1 MRSSR
6 QAYLQRNRIDFVA
19 HDAIPYKDTTG
30 SASNSA
36 DVYGHIKTKGMF
48 LETQR
53 TEGLST
59 SDLIVRIIR
68 DYDDYVIR
76 NLDRGYSKEQL
87 NVGKS
92 WQVRAR
98 FHQKQKQFQQSLDR
112 VKSEQKAAEDAVV
125 AFIREFNPKYL
136 KQLKRTQSRDSIVD
150 MTEEP
155 HNSPDGRDGAE
166 DGSGEDG
173 AGGAG
178 GGAEQEVSI
187 TATEYYDR
195 LKETLPQRSVGLVHH
210 SAGLCWAVMETTG
223 YLLSYLNPFSYLQS
237 PSAKKKD

>member
-1 MRSSR
+1 M
-6 QAYLQRNRIDFVA
+6 A

-36 DVYGHIKTKGMF
+36 DVYYHIKEKGMF

-53 TEGLST
+53 TDGLST
-59 SDLIVRIIR
+59 SDIIVRIIR

-92 WQVRAR
+92 WQVRAQ
-98 FHQKQKQFQQSLDR
+98 FHQKQKQFQQSLDKMKNETKR
-112 VKSEQKAAEDAVV
+112 AEDAAI
-125 AFIREFNPKYL
+125 AFIREFNPRYL
-136 KQLKRTQSRDSIVD
+136 KSLKRSRSHDSIAD

-155 HNSPDGRDGAE
+155 HNASPDGRGDGNGNGGGEAN
-166 DGSGEDG
+166 GEDEG
-173 AGGAG
+173 
-178 GGAEQEVSI
+178 EVSI
-187 TATEYYDR
+187 SAVEYYDR
-195 LKETLPQRSVGLVHH
+195 LKEILPERSAGLVHH

-223 YLLSYLNPFSYLQS
+223 YLLSYLNPFSYFQS
-237 PSAKKKD
+237 PTAKKKN

>member
-1 MRSSR
+1 MC
-6 QAYLQRNRIDFVA
+6 QAYLEHNRIDFVA

-36 DVYGHIKTKGMF
+36 DVYYHIKQKGMF

-59 SDLIVRIIR
+59 SDIIVRIIR
-68 DYDDYVIR
+68 DYDEYVIR
-76 NLDRGYSKEQL
+76 NLDRGYSKEEL

-98 FHQKQKQFQQSLDR
+98 FHQKQKQLQQSLTR
-112 VKSEQKAAEDAVV
+112 MKSEQKRAEDAAV
-125 AFIREFNPKYL
+125 AFIREFNPRYL
-136 KQLKRTQSRDSIVD
+136 KQLKRTRSRDSIAD

-155 HNSPDGRDGAE
+155 HNSPDGRDGPAD
-166 DGSGEDG
+166 DGTQVEAD
-173 AGGAG
+173 
-178 GGAEQEVSI
+178 VSI
-187 TATEYYDR
+187 TAVEYYDR
-195 LKETLPQRSVGLVHH
+195 LKETLPERSVGLLHH

-237 PSAKKKD
+237 PTAKKKD

>member
-1 MRSSR
+1 M
-6 QAYLQRNRIDFVA
+6 A

-36 DVYGHIKTKGMF
+36 DVYHHIKERGMF

-68 DYDDYVIR
+68 DYDEYVIR
-76 NLDRGYSKEQL
+76 NLDRGYSKEEL

-98 FHQKQKQFQQSLDR
+98 FHQKQKQLQQSLDKMR
-112 VKSEQKAAEDAVV
+112 GEQKRAEDAVI
-125 AFIREFNPKYL
+125 AFIREFNPRYL
-136 KQLKRTQSRDSIVD
+136 KQLKRSRSHDSIAD
-150 MTEEP
+150 IADEP
-155 HNSPDGRDGAE
+155 SNEPNGREAPAAAD
-166 DGSGEDG
+166 D
-173 AGGAG
+173 
-178 GGAEQEVSI
+178 VSDDKDDDVSF
-187 TATEYYDR
+187 TAVEYYDR
-195 LKETLPQRSVGLVHH
+195 LKETLPQRSAGLVHH

-223 YLLSYLNPFSYLQS
+223 YLLSYLNPFSYFQS
-237 PSAKKKD
+237 PSAKKKN